1 MMILTMKILKMKML
15 NQMSQTLIISMK
27 KTSLT

>member
-15 NQMSQTLIISMK
+15 NQMSQTLIIPMK